1 MSDSRAKI
9 WIAIARVLTGILF
22 VRLALPKFNT
32 DYLLGF
38 SRMLNLFAEGNPFPW
53 YSSFL
58 TNVLMPHQQVAAI
71 ALALLELLVGIALVL
86 GFLSGLACLVGMVLS
101 VNFML
106 ATSHVA
112 WSASEMLPAVYVA
125 PGFYTLLLLLLLFI
139 TRSGK
144 YYSLGSRLGSSRS
157 FFW

>member
-1 MSDSRAKI
+1 MSDSRAKF
-9 WIAIARVLTGILF
+9 WIAAARVLTGILF
-22 VRLALPKFNT
+22 VRLALPKFST

-38 SRMLNLFAEGNPFPW
+38 SGLLKLSSEGNPFPW
-53 YSSFL
+53 YSSFIA
-58 TNVLMPHQQVAAI
+58 NVLMPHQQVAAI

-86 GFLSGLACLVGMVLS
+86 GFLSGLACLVGMALS

-106 ATSHVA
+106 ATSHLT
-112 WSASEMLPAVYVA
+112 WSASEMLPAVSVA
-125 PGFYTLLLLLLLFI
+125 PGFYAILVLLLLFV

-157 FFW
+157 FIW